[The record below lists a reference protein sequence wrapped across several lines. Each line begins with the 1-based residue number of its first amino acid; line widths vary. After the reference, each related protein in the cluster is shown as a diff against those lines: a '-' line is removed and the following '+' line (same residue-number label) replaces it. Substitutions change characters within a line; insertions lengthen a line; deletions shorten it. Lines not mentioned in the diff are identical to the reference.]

1 MTSSA
6 PHSHFPYGVPGTGNF
21 GRWLGDQDTYSIAV
35 MQDRIMKTIDTV
47 PVDNN
52 TPIFTIGDFGCADA
66 AVSIPLIR
74 GIIDRVRKRCKK
86 NIPIQVVYEDQPTN
100 DFNSV
105 FKRVHGLIPEPPTYL
120 NDFNDVFVMASG
132 TGFFEQILA
141 PNSADVIFSF
151 IAAHYL
157 SVPVTKYKD
166 SLHRFPKAT
175 PEECKVVEAQAAKDW
190 ETFLL
195 QRARELKSGGVLIVS
210 TPAHDPEGKNDKG
223 VRHWAQHCEEGMLNM
238 WRRMR
243 DEGKITAEEFYDTNM
258 HRCPRYLEEYKAPF
272 ASPNSPVRK
281 AGLELISAELIIAPC
296 VAQQQWKS
304 KMEKEGIDDRKQWAQ
319 AVVQQHRV
327 WANSNFIRGLSNT
340 RSSGEK
346 EALVDE
352 MFERLEAETA
362 QCDPNT
368 YLNDYLLGYV
378 FARKV

>member
-6 PHSHFPYGVPGTGNF
+6 PHSHFPYGTPGTGNF

-35 MQDRIMKTIDTV
+35 MQEKILKTIDSV
-47 PVDNN
+47 PVTEN
-52 TPIFTIGDFGCADA
+52 TATFTVGDFGCADA

-74 GIIDRVRKRCKK
+74 SIIERTRQRCKR
-86 NIPIQVVYEDQPTN
+86 NIPIQIVYEDQPTN

-120 NDFNDVFVMASG
+120 KDFKDVFVLASG
-132 TGFFEQILA
+132 TGFFEEIL
-141 PNSADVIFSF
+141 PPLSADVIFSF

-166 SLHRFPKAT
+166 SLHRFPNAS
-175 PEECKVVEAQAAKDW
+175 PEECKIVEKQAAIDW

-195 QRARELKSGGVLIVS
+195 QRARELKKGGVLIVS
-210 TPAHDPEGKNDKG
+210 TPANDPQGKLKG

-238 WRRMR
+238 WRRLR
-243 DEGKITAEEFYDTNM
+243 DEGKITAQEFYDTNM

-272 ASPNSPVRK
+272 ATANSPVRK
-281 AGLELISAELIIAPC
+281 AGLELISAELISVPC
-296 VAQQQWKS
+296 VAQMQWKK
-304 KMEKEGIDDRKQWAQ
+304 KMEKEGIDDRNTWAR
-319 AVVQQHRV
+319 AVVRQHRV
-327 WANSNFIRGLSNT
+327 WANSNFIRGLS
-340 RSSGEK
+340 SSRTADEK

-352 MFERLEAETA
+352 MFERLEQETT

>member
-1 MTSSA
+1 MTSA

-35 MQDRIMKTIDTV
+35 MQDKILESIDKV
-47 PVDNN
+47 PIKGD
-52 TPIFTIGDFGCADA
+52 IFTIGDFGCADA

-74 GIIDRVRKRCKK
+74 AIIERTRQRCKK

-120 NDFNDVFVMASG
+120 NDFNDVYVMASG
-132 TGFFEQILA
+132 TGFFQQILA

-166 SLHRFPKAT
+166 SLHRFPNAT
-175 PEECKVVEAQAAKDW
+175 PEECKLVEAQAAKDW

-195 QRARELKSGGVLIVS
+195 QRARELKSGGLLIVS
-210 TPAHDPEGKNDKG
+210 TPAHDPQRKIKG
-223 VRHWAQHCEEGMLNM
+223 VRHWAEHCEAGMLSM

-243 DEGKITAEEFYDTNM
+243 DEGKITAQEFFDTNM
-258 HRCPRYLEEYKAPF
+258 HRCPKYLDEYKALF
-272 ASPNSPVRK
+272 KSADSPVRK
-281 AGLELISAELIIAPC
+281 AGLELVSAELIVAPC
-296 VAQQQWKS
+296 VAQMEWKK
-304 KMEKEGIDDRKQWAQ
+304 KMDKEGIDDRKTWAQ

-352 MFERLEAETA
+352 LFERLEAETA
-362 QCDPNT
+362 QCDPMK

>member
-35 MQDRIMKTIDTV
+35 MQEKIMKTIDSV
-47 PVDNN
+47 PSAAGNEL
-52 TPIFTIGDFGCADA
+52 FTIGDFGCADA

-74 GIIDRVRKRCKK
+74 SIIQRVRERSQKKR
-86 NIPIQVVYEDQPTN
+86 PIQVVYEDQPTN

-120 NDFNDVFVMASG
+120 KDFSDVFVMASG
-132 TGFFEQILA
+132 TGFFEQILP

-157 SVPVTKYKD
+157 SVPITKYKD
-166 SLHRFPKAT
+166 SLHRFPNAT
-175 PEECKVVEAQAAKDW
+175 QEESKVVEAQAAEDW

-195 QRARELKSGGVLIVS
+195 QRARELKKGGVLIVS
-210 TPAHDPEGKNDKG
+210 TPANDPEGKING

-238 WRRMR
+238 WRKMR
-243 DEGKITAEEFYDTNM
+243 DEGKITAQEFYDTNM

-272 ASPNSPVRK
+272 VNPTSPVRK
-281 AGLELISAELIIAPC
+281 AGLELISAELIVAPC
-296 VAQQQWKS
+296 VAQNTWKE
-304 KMEKEGIDDRKQWAQ
+304 KMDKEGIDDRKIWAQ

-327 WANSNFIRGLSNT
+327 WANSNFIRGLSAT
-340 RSSGEK
+340 RSAGDK

-362 QCDPNT
+362 QCHPMK